1 MRRQLAKE
9 EEARASFAQAMK
21 DGPVTDYH
29 AWQYMRERRGYPPK
43 DSDAAALA
51 ACITPKQKWLL
62 QELSELPYPNP
73 WRRAEVPALC
83 WPYAGPFPA
92 HGRAPN
98 HAKGDDLDLLMRA
111 LQRGE
116 QVYPFKF
123 PTPVYKGTLT
133 LVTPKCGPSLSAAL
147 EANPGVFTCPSM
159 DDSVAV
165 WQTRAET
172 DAKLVTAEFWARE
185 TKEVRIPVTRH
196 PMTQA
201 QADKWSSEDTRAL
214 AASTGRPVWILVFE
228 DGVIVFSE
236 VYFADPSQFLE
247 LPVKVEHCFPAGHF
261 FPDRPLPSS
270 GRTRLYTRN
279 HPRRT
284 TTLSRSR
291 NRSLSSNGG
300 SRCGHGS
307 VLPSKFR
314 NVRRSGRGSRCGHG
328 SVLLSRSRNLRRSGR
343 GSRYGQRSVR
353 GGRCGRGSALLRQF
367 RNLRGEASH
376 PDRAF
381 CCCNTVQC
389 ACVVFACRC
398 ALRCPAMGDYTQR
411 VWSAIVIMYRP
422 PPRRVRGR
430 SQLCARCV
438 VCFWS
443 AFDGCTARLQCHD

>member
-1 MRRQLAKE
+1 MEAAIRAMRRQLAKE

-261 FPDRPLPSS
+261 FPDRPPPLERKDAIIHEEPSTQDYDTEPQS
-270 GRTRLYTRN
+270 ESEPQQQRRKSLRTRK
-279 HPRRT
+279 RT
-284 TTLSRSR
+284 TEQVPERAPKRTRKSLRTRKRTTEPQSEPAPKRTRKSLR
-291 NRSLSSNGG
+291 TAKRTRRSL
-300 SRCGHGS
+300 RT
-307 VLPSKFR
+307 R
-314 NVRRSGRGSRCGHG
+314 
-328 SVLLSRSRNLRRSGR
+328 
-343 GSRYGQRSVR
+343 
-353 GGRCGRGSALLRQF
+353 
-367 RNLRGEASH
+367 E
-376 PDRAF
+376 RA
-381 CCCNTVQC
+381 
-389 ACVVFACRC
+389 A
-398 ALRCPAMGDYTQR
+398 
-411 VWSAIVIMYRP
+411 
-422 PPRRVRGR
+422 
-430 SQLCARCV
+430 
-438 VCFWS
+438 
-443 AFDGCTARLQCHD
+443 